1 MHLSSDRL
9 YYFAGENVVQDF
21 NNTTPNPLHPRNS
34 AKGHLDESL
43 NISHFSRS
51 VQIRDPEVEEPQ
63 KRKPSAFRKEDIH
76 KEPPRDL
83 GENFVKVL
91 LDEFKRVRMISTK
104 DPKVLLEF
112 WKQNRRTRQR
122 EAENQNRQRGTAKS
136 DKSFVSQA
144 SHTSER
150 LKDLHAIAQEREED
164 VAHTLEVHSEVL
176 KQEENMK
183 KYILDAF
190 RQRKMEEQM
199 KNSRPKKMSK
209 ETLDR
214 LYKAPPPKEKDLQST
229 KNKNSPP
236 YDRAFVQRLIDLH
249 RDSRPTEKRYQDSE
263 TVFKFWQGLSN
274 KQEHKLQKNET
285 NVKEDLEL
293 HFDEK
298 YDLIEDHFETKY
310 GYRTYDVRTLIIF
323 YKHEISEAEKK
334 RKDIDFDVVALEKPL
349 EKYCLKR
356 KQQREEYEKNYEAEM
371 KKKEDEEKAKLSKTV
386 IKKEIKATGIE
397 ALAKPKDNLV
407 RGKTL
412 LFLKKMFP
420 HDRILQKMLLNEFKK
435 NKLLKYPE
443 EYDIYDS
450 DDEID
455 TYKRDELREPFKT
468 VRKEGRA
475 LRVQDLSKPLNQR
488 EKEIMEPFEKYLE
501 QKYLDNNLRLEDE
514 QSQKQK
520 EIKEDKQLD
529 RFIAVQV
536 RKYLQ
541 MRKRRLY
548 EKIPTLKEFLIRTY
562 HEMHTKH
569 KESTERRFP
578 HITYG
583 YSKRLK
589 KNSYPVE
596 FKRHFFLLV
605 KAISRGTKMSH
616 GKKLLAFWAP
626 PSAGSKAYNCLDTNI
641 SYNKRV
647 NELSRETRIRRI
659 EEDIERTS
667 CWQKDEYY
675 MTRLNVMMRLS
686 DAKECTFTPN
696 VGSKMPKQYKELMQ
710 REYGVWANQ
719 FLSVT
724 KSSFDEWVNAMG
736 DNFSKRFPTI
746 YKYGKFK
753 RALRYWKEDKFIK
766 AYKEIA
772 EAFNIDSIKRNFDPT
787 YDPHKFKSSM
797 FSKENLKLEDEGYKP
812 QENFNDAPNA
822 RFLEDVYILI
832 MFLESQ
838 EKDLKKSIREVEGL
852 LEQDQSKNR
861 SKMFKEKSKTLM
873 CPLGDHCSEDIRPRW
888 PNTNTKTISK
898 FGSKCEFAHHVFEL
912 KFDKEVKA
920 KKKMLNQTLSEL
932 NKKLQGDVEKPP
944 FNPGGGVFTG
954 CIGCGEELKTKG
966 ISKGLCSSCQLRK
979 GVNKKLEMY
988 RQKAATKYLK
998 ITSKKSFLTQYHEK
1012 HDFEERLNLKMGYYR
1027 KACILYENERYKD
1040 AFNNIA
1046 KAVEMVKNENKN
1058 EEEREQKKSHDL
1070 KVKLGIDPSAFLT
1083 MDMLY
1088 DAGKN
1093 DHGAETD
1100 RSLEDNNGITKA
1112 KIKAYAEKMGYIGEQ
1127 KVNVNEFLNYQ
1138 IQEMY
1143 IKIEK
1148 ALQSRIGDIDRL
1160 QKKIEKLEGFDE
1172 EVEEAHAE
1180 LNAGMNESLS
1190 AKRRKQ
1196 KALLPKGKFDIDLVT
1211 VEKKIGNMQ
1220 KTIKYIK
1227 HEMEEGQPPHS
1238 WKPTRHND
1246 IILDIDK
1253 YDKLVAEKLHKLA
1266 DGERSK
1272 ELGMSSKTE
1281 KDKSKSLYTRD
1292 LEELMKMPY
1301 ERSSPT
1307 KY

>member
-21 NNTTPNPLHPRNS
+21 NNTTPNPIHPRNS
-34 AKGHLDESL
+34 AKDPFAESL
-43 NISHFSRS
+43 NISHISRS
-51 VQIRDPEVEEPQ
+51 VQIRDPEVDREP
-63 KRKPSAFRKEDIH
+63 RKKNASIQRNDLH

-91 LDEFKRVRMISTK
+91 LDEFKRVRQISTK
-104 DPKVLLEF
+104 DHKVLLEF
-112 WKQNRRTRQR
+112 WKQNRKSR
-122 EAENQNRQRGTAKS
+122 ERESENQMKGRGS
-136 DKSFVSQA
+136 VRGDKSFVSQA
-144 SHTSER
+144 SQTSER
-150 LKDLHAIAQEREED
+150 LRDLQAIAKEREED
-164 VAHTLEVHSEVL
+164 VAHTLEIHSEIL

-190 RQRKMEEQM
+190 RARKAEEQM
-199 KNSRPKKMSK
+199 KNQKPKKMSK

-214 LYKAPPPKEKDLQST
+214 LYKAPPPKEREEKGSQE
-229 KNKNSPP
+229 
-236 YDRAFVQRLIDLH
+236 YDRPFVKRLVELH

-263 TVFKFWQGLSN
+263 TLFKFWQGLSN

-293 HFDEK
+293 HFDER
-298 YDLIEDHFETKY
+298 YDSIQDLFAAKFGYKTYD
-310 GYRTYDVRTLIIF
+310 YRTLATF
-323 YKHEISEAEKK
+323 YKYEVSEADKK

-356 KQQREEYEKNYEAEM
+356 RKEHEEFEKKREEEY
-371 KKKEDEEKAKLSKTV
+371 KKKEEEERARLSKTV
-386 IKKEIKATGIE
+386 IRKEIKATGIE
-397 ALAKPKDNLV
+397 ALAKPKDNLI

-420 HDRILQKMLLNEFKK
+420 GDRILQKMLLNEFRK

-450 DDEID
+450 DEEIE
-455 TYKRDELREPFKT
+455 TYKRNEVGKAFKSMNGQDLRE
-468 VRKEGRA
+468 A
-475 LRVQDLSKPLNQR
+475 LNKR
-488 EKEIMEPFEKYLE
+488 ERDIREPFEKYLE
-501 QKYLDNNLRLEDE
+501 QKYLDNNLKLESE
-514 QSQKQK
+514 QSQKQREK
-520 EIKEDKQLD
+520 KEDKQID

-541 MRKRRLY
+541 LRKRRLY
-548 EKIPTLKEFLIRTY
+548 EKIPTLKQFLTQTY
-562 HEMHTKH
+562 NEMHKTH
-569 KESTERRFP
+569 KDATERRFP

-589 KNSYPVE
+589 KNSYPLD

-605 KAISRGTKMSH
+605 KALSRGKKNPQ
-616 GKKLLAFWAP
+616 GNKLLLFWAP
-626 PSAGSKAYNCLDTNI
+626 PSAGSKAYNCLNTNV

-647 NELSRETRIRRI
+647 NELSRETKIQRL
-659 EEDIERTS
+659 ESDFEKTS

-675 MTRLNVMMRLS
+675 LTRLNLMMRLS
-686 DAKECTFTPN
+686 DAKECTFTPKVN
-696 VGSKMPKQYKELMQ
+696 NKMPKKYKELMQ
-710 REYGVWANQ
+710 SEYGVWVGQYINESK
-719 FLSVT
+719 FNLN
-724 KSSFDEWVNAMG
+724 EWREAVG
-736 DNFSKRFPTI
+736 DNFLKKFPTI

-753 RALRYWKEDKFIK
+753 RALRFWKEEKYIK

-772 EAFNIDSIKRNFDPT
+772 EAFNIDSIKENFDPT
-787 YDPHKFKSSM
+787 YNPSKFKSVM
-797 FSKENLKLEDEGYKP
+797 FSKENLKLGDDEVRKP
-812 QENFNDAPNA
+812 RENFNDAPNA
-822 RFLEDVYILI
+822 RFLEDVYILL

-838 EKDLKKSIREVEGL
+838 EKDLKKSIREVENL
-852 LEQDQSKNR
+852 LEHDQSKTR
-861 SKMFKEKSKTLM
+861 SKMFKEKSKTMM
-873 CPLGDHCSEDIRPRW
+873 CPLGDSCSEDIRPRW
-888 PNTNTKTISK
+888 PNTNIKTISR

-912 KFDKEVKA
+912 KFKNELQA
-920 KKKMLNQTLSEL
+920 KKKMLNQTLGEL
-932 NKKLQGDVEKPP
+932 TKKLQGDVDKPP
-944 FNPGGGVFTG
+944 FNPGGAVFTG
-954 CIGCGEELKTKG
+954 CIGCGEELRTKG

-979 GVNKKLEMY
+979 GVSKKLEAY
-988 RQKAATKYLK
+988 RQKAGQKFLK
-998 ITSKKSFLTQYHEK
+998 ITSKKSFITQYHEK
-1012 HDFEERLNLKMGYYR
+1012 HEFEERLNLKVGYFR
-1027 KACILYENERYKD
+1027 KACVLYENERYKD
-1040 AFNNIA
+1040 AFKNIA
-1046 KAVEMVKNENKN
+1046 KAVEMVKNENRN
-1058 EEEREQKKSHDL
+1058 DEEKEQKKSNQL
-1070 KVKLGIDPSAFLT
+1070 KAQLGIDPSAYLT

-1088 DAGKN
+1088 DTAKDG
-1093 DHGAETD
+1093 HGADTD
-1100 RSLEDNNGITKA
+1100 RSIESNPGLTRA

-1143 IKIEK
+1143 VKIEK
-1148 ALQSRIGDIDRL
+1148 ALQGRVGDIDRL

-1196 KALLPKGKFDIDLVT
+1196 KSLLPKGKYDIDLVP
-1211 VEKKIGNMQ
+1211 VEKKIGNLQ

-1227 HEMEEGQPPHS
+1227 HEMEQGQPPQA
-1238 WKPTRHND
+1238 WKPTRHDN
-1246 IILDIDK
+1246 IILEIDK
-1253 YDKLVAEKLHKLA
+1253 YDRMVAEKLSKPA
-1266 DGERSK
+1266 EGEKSK

-1281 KDKSKSLYTRD
+1281 KEKTKSLYTRD